1 MKKAA
6 SFISHLRGLECHE
19 KKRSLNEIHGENDT
33 VPCQNVVMPLLGN
46 RKFDYTLPCN
56 FSLCLFM
63 ISYQPQMFLCT
74 QKKTVNNY
82 SNQNAYGTGIGYRNT
97 VFEGSRGGGHKK
109 SLNLIGTQFFENV
122 HLRLRFKVKVTGYHK
137 HSSQIIIII
146 QQQHCPGQA
155 LHRNQAMQ

>member
-33 VPCQNVVMPLLGN
+33 VPCQKVVMPLLGN

-74 QKKTVNNY
+74 QKKQLAIIPTKMRMVRG
-82 SNQNAYGTGIGYRNT
+82 QGTGIPFLKVRG
-97 VFEGSRGGGHKK
+97 GGGHKK

-137 HSSQIIIII
+137 HSSQVIIII